1 MIRVWRIPFSTNVE
15 RVALALGHKGLEADW
30 VDVDRNDRTAV
41 IEVSGQ
47 PLVPV
52 LEDDGTLVTDS
63 TAILEY
69 LEERYPDPPLYPRD
83 EARRAEAVLLIDWF
97 NRVWKKPPNELE
109 RALTVEERVEKR
121 IRAQVEE
128 LERSRDRFEALL
140 ADRPYMLG
148 DEFGVVDCAFFPFL
162 KYGVIVDPTDTEPFH
177 RILVEHLALDG
188 AYPRLE
194 AWIWRV
200 DEHPRAQ

>member
-1 MIRVWRIPFSTNVE
+1 VITLYRAPFSTNVA
-15 RVALALGHKGLEADW
+15 RVALALAHKGLA
-30 VDVDRNDRTAV
+30 VDSVVISYDDRSEVER
-41 IEVSGQ
+41 VSGQ
-47 PLVPV
+47 GLVPV
-52 LEDDGTLVTDS
+52 IDDDGTVVADS
-63 TAILEY
+63 AAILEY
-69 LEERYPDPPLYPRD
+69 LEARYPDPPLYPRD

-109 RALTVEERVEKR
+109 RALTVEERVERR

-140 ADRPYMLG
+140 ADRPYMFG

-194 AWIWRV
+194 AWIRRV
-200 DEHPRAQ
+200 DEHPRA